1 MAATGMWQPTRA
13 GLLTHYSPTQG
24 LLLVNG
30 PDKRDDKDGGD
41 QHKGAGSD
49 EAQRDEED
57 RARVRRRAPHLGRPD
72 KGEERGEEGKEDQDH
87 PAWEVPDLDRRLLD
101 DVGQPSLGGIARPP
115 YAPYGPPELLLPG
128 KPDDPREVV
137 SLARGLA
144 DPQELEV
151 VAPVELHGPGVG
163 RGELLEEGVG
173 VEAGR
178 GGAGG
183 PRWGLAA
190 PAAPGG
196 GGP

>member
-1 MAATGMWQPTRA
+1 MAATGKWQPTRA

-41 QHKGAGSD
+41 QHQGAGRD

-57 RARVRRRAPHLGRPD
+57 RARVRRRAPHLGRPHE
-72 KGEERGEEGKEDQDH
+72 GEERGEEGEEDQDH
-87 PAWEVPDLDRRLLD
+87 PAGEVPDLDRRLLD
-101 DVGQPSLGGIARPP
+101 GVGQPSLGRIARPP

-151 VAPVELHGPGVG
+151 VAPVELHGSGVG

-178 GGAGG
+178 VAAGAPPGGPGG
-183 PRWGLAA
+183 PRR
-190 PAAPGG
+190 
-196 GGP
+196 